1 MAKRYVGLTLV
12 SGPPNIR
19 NFIKKTT
26 STFNRGQLV
35 KMTGTPGKIAP
46 ILTATTTTSADSG
59 ILGVAAKKT
68 TNTTATATVPV
79 HVITSEQVWELHAQ
93 KAKKPTSYKYGE
105 NYYLAYT
112 STADF
117 TLSPVK
123 GTGTAKPSIKG
134 TYLNTNTATAE
145 EGAILIAARDD
156 AAKKGS
162 KVLVR
167 FGSKAALETAR

>member
-12 SGPPNIR
+12 SGPSNIR
-19 NFIKKTT
+19 NFIKYTT
-26 STFNRGQLV
+26 TTLNRGQLV
-35 KMTGTPGKIAP
+35 KITGTPGKLRKVITA
-46 ILTATTTTSADSG
+46 ATTPKSSL
-59 ILGVAAKKT
+59 ILGVAAKKVAQS
-68 TNTTATATVPV
+68 TATATVPV
-79 HVITSEQVWELHAQ
+79 HVITPEQVWELHAQ

-105 NYYLAYT
+105 NYKLGWV

-134 TYLNTNTATAE
+134 TYLNT
-145 EGAILIAARDD
+145 GAASAQQGAVFVGARDNV
-156 AAKKGS
+156 AKKGS

-167 FGSKAALETAR
+167 FADEATWTKGR